1 MFLKEFVDGKP
12 WAHLD
17 IAGPGWLEKEKDE
30 ANKGG
35 TAFGVRTICRYILSQ
50 A

>member
-1 MFLKEFVDGKP
+1 
-12 WAHLD
+12 LD